1 MMSAG
6 CSEISKNTNWMG
18 VHVSVVAWS
27 AVMWRH
33 VYPWVWCV
41 GLLIAC
47 VMFCSNFCIAATQAR
62 VQALP
67 TTTGCPAWSPQD
79 IEILTEQLRT
89 VIVGSGL
96 HSAHVGAI
104 LLPLDPA
111 APGAA
116 QYNAEKMFVP
126 ASTMKLFTT
135 AAALDILGYRY
146 TFTTEFLHTGTIER
160 GILHGDLIVR
170 SNGDPSFSAK
180 WCPKND
186 FCMGEIADR
195 LRDKGITSIN
205 GDLIAD
211 TSLFA
216 GPLLGPAWEWD
227 DLSYYYATPV
237 DALGCGENTVEVSV
251 FPARVGTPPTVRMV
265 PDGYFTV
272 HNQAITKNKGEDFLL
287 LRALGAET
295 VTIEGALSQGGKG
308 ISAAVSVNDPAR
320 YFLYNMKLAMNKKGI
335 YISGQSKI
343 HRQSSAGV
351 LRSLL
356 VRQSPPLIEL
366 ATVANMESHNLFAEL
381 LQHAVA
387 QARTGQGSFAKG
399 AALVQQWAAGLGVG
413 REALS
418 IADGSGLSRKNL
430 LTPRAMALM
439 LRAMVDRPV
448 FPEFYETLPVAG
460 RHGSMARRLVGT
472 KGEGTVRGK
481 VGYVTGHSSI
491 AGYAQDQQGRWVV
504 FAVMVNNN
512 AGEPK
517 TARTLQDDIITLI
530 VGR

>member
-1 MMSAG
+1 MNAG
-6 CSEISKNTNWMG
+6 FSKMYRNISGMRTR
-18 VHVSVVAWS
+18 VSVAIWS
-27 AVMWRH
+27 AVTWRH
-33 VYPWVWCV
+33 VYSRAWGV

-47 VMFCSNFCIAATQAR
+47 AMFCCNFCIAAPQAR
-62 VQALP
+62 AQTLP
-67 TTTGCPAWSPQD
+67 TTTGCPAWSSRE
-79 IEILTEQLRT
+79 IEILTEQLQT
-89 VIVGSGL
+89 VIAHSGL

-104 LLPLDPA
+104 LLPLDHT
-111 APGAA
+111 APGAV

-135 AAALDILGYRY
+135 AAALDILGDRY
-146 TFTTEFLHTGTIER
+146 TFTTEFLHTGTIEK
-160 GILHGDLIVR
+160 GILHGNLIVR

-186 FCMGEIADR
+186 FCMSEIADK

-295 VTIEGALSQGGKG
+295 VTLEGALSQGGKG

-320 YFLYNMKLAMNKKGI
+320 YFLYNMKMAMNNKGI
-335 YISGQSKI
+335 SISGQSKI
-343 HRQSSAGV
+343 HRQSSAES
-351 LRSLL
+351 LRSLM
-356 VRQSPPLIEL
+356 VRQSPPLTAL
-366 ATVANMESHNLFAEL
+366 ATVTNMESHNLFAEL

-387 QARTGQGSFAKG
+387 QTRTGQGSFAKG
-399 AALVQQWAAGLGVG
+399 AALVQQWAVGVGVG
-413 REALS
+413 REGLS

-430 LTPRAMALM
+430 LTPRAMAQL
-439 LRAMVDRPV
+439 LRAMADRSV
-448 FPEFYETLPVAG
+448 FSEFYATLPVAG
-460 RHGSMARRLVGT
+460 QHGSMARRLVGT

-491 AGYAQDQQGRWVV
+491 AGYAQDQQGRWVA

-517 TARTLQDDIITLI
+517 AARALQDDIITLV